1 MGKLNFAIDESRCIH
16 CDSCVKEC
24 PRRIICDP
32 DPVPSIPPEMEENC
46 MACQHCLT
54 ICPPGAVSIFGKH
67 PEDSIPLNS
76 ETLPTPHKLA
86 TLLRGRRSIRR
97 FRQENVD
104 KALIHEIMATVSNA
118 PTGCNA
124 MDVHF
129 SLIDDIDVMH
139 RFLGKVVAGLE
150 NAAQSGRDV
159 PEHLLKAAAKYRESG
174 IDTFFRGAPHLLV
187 ATTGEQ
193 AVCGPEDI
201 IISLTYFELLAH
213 SFGLG
218 ATWCGYL
225 KFVTDAV
232 PELKLELGI
241 AENKYL
247 YGVMFGKPAIR
258 HCRTAQRDEAAKIRV
273 IK

>member
-1 MGKLNFAIDESRCIH
+1 M
-16 CDSCVKEC
+16 
-24 PRRIICDP
+24 
-32 DPVPSIPPEMEENC
+32 
-46 MACQHCLT
+46 
-54 ICPPGAVSIFGKH
+54 
-67 PEDSIPLNS
+67 
-76 ETLPTPHKLA
+76 
-86 TLLRGRRSIRR
+86 
-97 FRQENVD
+97 
-104 KALIHEIMATVSNA
+104 
-118 PTGCNA
+118 
-124 MDVHF
+124 
-129 SLIDDIDVMH
+129 
-139 RFLGKVVAGLE
+139 
-150 NAAQSGRDV
+150 
-159 PEHLLKAAAKYRESG
+159 
-174 IDTFFRGAPHLLV
+174 

-241 AENKYL
+241 TEDKYL

>member
-1 MGKLNFAIDESRCIH
+1 MSKLNFIIDEKKCIH
-16 CDSCVKEC
+16 CGSCVKEC
-24 PRRIICDP
+24 PRQIICDT
-32 DPVPSIPPEMEENC
+32 DPVPSIPPESEDNC
-46 MACQHCLT
+46 MRCQHCLT
-54 ICPPGAVSIFGKH
+54 ICPAGALSIFGKA
-67 PEDSIPLNS
+67 PEASIPLNS

-86 TLLRGRRSIRR
+86 VLLRGRRSIRR
-97 FRQENVD
+97 FKHENVD
-104 KALIHEIMATVSNA
+104 RGLLKEILATVSNA

-124 MDVHF
+124 MDIHF

-139 RFLGKVVAGLE
+139 RFLNKVVSGLE
-150 NAAQSGRDV
+150 NAAQAGRDI

-174 IDTFFRGAPHLLV
+174 VDTFFRGAPHLLV
-187 ATTGEQ
+187 ATTGDK

-201 IISLTYFELLAH
+201 IISLSYFELLAQC
-213 SFGLG
+213 SGLA

-241 AENKYL
+241 AEDKYL
-247 YGVMFGKPAIR
+247 YGIMFGKPAIR
-258 HCRTAQRDEAAKIRV
+258 HCRTAQRDDAATIKI